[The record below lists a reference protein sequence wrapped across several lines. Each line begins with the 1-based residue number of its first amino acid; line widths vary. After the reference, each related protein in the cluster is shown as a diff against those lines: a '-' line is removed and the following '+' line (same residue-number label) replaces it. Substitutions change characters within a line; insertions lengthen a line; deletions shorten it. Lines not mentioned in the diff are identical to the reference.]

1 MSRTVKVSASR
12 RVTTPLSF
20 IFWPLATVREPAGL
34 VVSWARIG
42 EAENTN
48 RQVIS
53 TAGANILC
61 LVNTIDLSPSTGNKV
76 NAYLEHA
83 SSSRSSWR
91 VLAPRLPLVKFCGC
105 HLLDL

>member
-1 MSRTVKVSASR
+1 MSRTVKVSASH

-20 IFWPLATVREPAGL
+20 IFWPLAIVRAPAGL

-42 EAENTN
+42 DAEKAN

-61 LVNTIDLSPSTGNKV
+61 LVNTIDLSPSNCKLTRSLNTRLLLQGHNG
-76 NAYLEHA
+76 E
-83 SSSRSSWR
+83 SSLLASRSKNFADDIS
-91 VLAPRLPLVKFCGC
+91 
-105 HLLDL
+105 

>member
-20 IFWPLATVREPAGL
+20 IFWPLAIVRAPAGL

-42 EAENTN
+42 EAEKTN

-61 LVNTIDLSPSTGNKV
+61 LVNTIDLSPRSEEHTSELQSQSNLVCRLLLEKKKNKLY
-76 NAYLEHA
+76 NIMI
-83 SSSRSSWR
+83 
-91 VLAPRLPLVKFCGC
+91 
-105 HLLDL
+105 